1 MSPPPSRRRSS
12 RALPA
17 GTVSLGGA
25 LLAPVGHGIG
35 GNWDEI
41 VLSAIAF
48 GLFGAY
54 VMWLRKTRKDG
65 RDDEADATV
74 ADATEENVTT
84 TKPGDGA

>member
-1 MSPPPSRRRSS
+1 MSRTPSRRRSS
-12 RALPA
+12 GARPA
-17 GTVSLGGA
+17 TTVWLSGA
-25 LLAPVGHGIG
+25 ALAPLSHGIG

-54 VMWLRKTRKDG
+54 VLWLRKTRKDG
-65 RDDEADATV
+65 GGDEADAKDDDDREDSV
-74 ADATEENVTT
+74 AT